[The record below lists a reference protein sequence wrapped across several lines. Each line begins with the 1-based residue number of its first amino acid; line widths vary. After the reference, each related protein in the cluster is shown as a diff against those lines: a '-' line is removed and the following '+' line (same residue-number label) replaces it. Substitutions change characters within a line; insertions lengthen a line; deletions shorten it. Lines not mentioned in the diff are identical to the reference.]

1 MNKYTVAHIKS
12 FYTDEK
18 KKTDSNLPFFHRKI
32 VRPISFY
39 LTIPFLYLGFSANQV
54 TFLSLIFAIAGNIG
68 FALGTFDSMRIG
80 VILILFAIEL
90 DFVDGNIARFWQKP
104 NQYGAF
110 LDGSFGV
117 LMYTLM
123 PLCIGMGI
131 SQNSGNMY
139 LSTKTAIIT
148 GAFVS
153 IIYLFNN
160 YIQWRY
166 KAQLTIVVEKKIS
179 PSIINNNKSGVKNPP
194 LVWKFVK
201 IFLKLIG
208 GFNSNYYIPSLILLF
223 FRMPGVL
230 FLIHIFIIVSSS
242 LIIVAR
248 IYRKAYYNL
257 NPK

>member
-1 MNKYTVAHIKS
+1 M
-12 FYTDEK
+12 
-18 KKTDSNLPFFHRKI
+18 
-32 VRPISFY
+32 
-39 LTIPFLYLGFSANQV
+39 
-54 TFLSLIFAIAGNIG
+54 
-68 FALGTFDSMRIG
+68 
-80 VILILFAIEL
+80 
-90 DFVDGNIARFWQKP
+90 
-104 NQYGAF
+104 
-110 LDGSFGV
+110 
-117 LMYTLM
+117 
-123 PLCIGMGI
+123 
-131 SQNSGNMY
+131 
-139 LSTKTAIIT
+139 
-148 GAFVS
+148 
-153 IIYLFNN
+153 FNN

-194 LVWKFVK
+194 LVGKFVK